1 MTKRVVTVGLFL
13 AVFLSIAFPALAG
26 EKKERP
32 PVDVRELLLGHL
44 EDSYHWHFFD
54 IGEKKI
60 ALPLPVLVHSKE
72 RGWFAFLSSRLEE
85 EGGYKGFTLSTEG
98 KTKGKVVETDSTG
111 KVVRPFDISITKN
124 VVALF
129 FSCFLLMFIVL
140 SLSRWYKKREH
151 AGELDAVPGGIKGA
165 LEMFIMSIHDGV
177 IKSCVGKDYQ
187 RYSPYLLTLFFF
199 IILNNVLGL
208 IPIFPAGANLTGNIA
223 VTMGL
228 ALCTMVAINLFG
240 NKEYWKEILWPDVPI
255 FMKAPI
261 PIMQVIEFFGI
272 FTKPMALMIRL
283 FANIFA
289 GHIIILALTSLVF
302 LTVAMG
308 PILNA
313 SMSVVAVL
321 FSALMLVLELLVAYI
336 QAYVFT
342 MLSAIFIGLS
352 RQEPHKKKEHKL
364 KTENI

>member
-1 MTKRVVTVGLFL
+1 
-13 AVFLSIAFPALAG
+13 
-26 EKKERP
+26 
-32 PVDVRELLLGHL
+32 
-44 EDSYHWHFFD
+44 
-54 IGEKKI
+54 
-60 ALPLPVLVHSKE
+60 
-72 RGWFAFLSSRLEE
+72 
-85 EGGYKGFTLSTEG
+85 
-98 KTKGKVVETDSTG
+98 
-111 KVVRPFDISITKN
+111 
-124 VVALF
+124 
-129 FSCFLLMFIVL
+129 
-140 SLSRWYKKREH
+140 
-151 AGELDAVPGGIKGA
+151 
-165 LEMFIMSIHDGV
+165 
-177 IKSCVGKDYQ
+177 
-187 RYSPYLLTLFFF
+187 
-199 IILNNVLGL
+199 
-208 IPIFPAGANLTGNIA
+208 
-223 VTMGL
+223 MGL

-240 NKEYWKEILWPDVPI
+240 NKEYWKEMLWPDVPI
-255 FMKAPI
+255 FMKAPV

-352 RQEPHKKKEHKL
+352 RPEPHKKKEHKL